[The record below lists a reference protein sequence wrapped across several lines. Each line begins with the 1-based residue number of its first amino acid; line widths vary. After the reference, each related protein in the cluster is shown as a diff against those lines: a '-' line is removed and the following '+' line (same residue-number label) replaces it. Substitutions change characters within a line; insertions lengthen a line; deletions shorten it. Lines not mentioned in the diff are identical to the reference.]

1 MDAYAIE
8 EILSCE
14 SLPSL
19 PATAVRVLELSQD
32 QDCTVNELAETIRFD
47 QGLSA
52 KILKTV
58 NSSFFG
64 LRTKCGTI
72 DKALVVLGMRE
83 LRNLALGFSLV
94 PAMEAAYTEGFDPV
108 DYWRRGIYSAVAA
121 KIIAQRA
128 AREVADEAFLGG
140 LLQDIGIMA
149 MLQALGHP
157 YEQVL
162 QSATIDHR
170 RLAALEIR
178 AFDMQHPEV
187 GALLARKWQLPDELS
202 VPIRFHERPTAAPP
216 ELREVVRCVSLGNSV
231 HQCLTYEDK
240 APCFQRFYEQAHRF
254 FGLEPSACDE
264 ILKQTAAA
272 AKEVSRLF
280 ELDTGETVDADA
292 LLAKAKELQATPAS
306 EQDMLSHGSVSAVV
320 RDGDLIDPITGV
332 MTRLAIERHL
342 EQAFDAGRNTRSPL
356 SVAIIRLDGFAK
368 LIENEGLEAGDLAA
382 IDITESLQDAC
393 EDLPSVRLGSFDD
406 ATVIVLCA
414 TPLSELTETISAW
427 RGRFRGAKRPT
438 TSAGLTGCAGDQY
451 EVFTKPRQLLAV
463 AYRAM
468 EAAEKAGG
476 NALRTFEPGNDKR
489 AA

>member
-1 MDAYAIE
+1 MDACAIE

-32 QDCTVNELAETIRFD
+32 PDCTVNELAETIRFD

-64 LRTKCGTI
+64 LRTKCATI

-94 PAMEAAYTEGFDPV
+94 PAMESAYTAGFDPI

-121 KIIAQRA
+121 KIIAQSV

-140 LLQDIGIMA
+140 LMQDIGIMA
-149 MLQALGHP
+149 MLQALGQP
-157 YEQVL
+157 YEEVL
-162 QSATIDHR
+162 AKAKIDHR
-170 RLAALEIR
+170 RLAAAELH

-187 GALLARKWQLPDELS
+187 GALLARKWQLPDELC
-202 VPIRFHERPTAAPP
+202 VPIRFHERPTAAPND
-216 ELREVVRCVSLGNSV
+216 LKDVVSCVALGNSV

-240 APCFQRFYEQAHRF
+240 AGCFERFYSQAKRSFNLEQ
-254 FGLEPSACDE
+254 SKCDE
-264 ILKQTAAA
+264 IIKQTAAA

-280 ELDTGETVDADA
+280 ELDTGASVDADA
-292 LLAKAKELQATPAS
+292 LLKKAAELQSEPATK
-306 EQDMLSHGSVSAVV
+306 QDQLSQGSVSAVI

-332 MTRLAIERHL
+332 KTRLAIERHL
-342 EQAFDAGRNTRSPL
+342 DAAYDAGKDARTPVSL
-356 SVAIIRLDGFAK
+356 AMIRLDGFAE
-368 LIENEGLEAGDLAA
+368 LIQKEGLEAGDIAA
-382 IDITESLQDAC
+382 IDLTESLQDVC
-393 EDLPSVRLGSFDD
+393 EGLENADLGAFDD
-406 ATVIVLCA
+406 ATVILMCTSPLPVLTVA
-414 TPLSELTETISAW
+414 MSAW
-427 RGRFRGAKRPT
+427 HDSYRGKPNQT
-438 TSAGLTGCAGDQY
+438 TSVGLTSCQGDAY
-451 EVFTKPRQLLAV
+451 DVFTKPKQLLAV

-468 EAAEKAGG
+468 EAAERAGG
-476 NALRTFEPGNDKR
+476 NGLRTFEPGKDKR

>member
-14 SLPSL
+14 TLPSL

-32 QDCTVNELAETIRFD
+32 PDCTVNELAETIRFD

-64 LRTKCGTI
+64 LRTKCATI
-72 DKALVVLGMRE
+72 DKALVVLGLRE

-94 PAMEAAYTEGFDPV
+94 PAMEAAYTDGFDPV

-121 KIIAQRA
+121 KIIASQVA
-128 AREVADEAFLGG
+128 KPVADEAFLGG

-149 MLQALGHP
+149 MLQALGQP
-157 YEQVL
+157 YLDVL
-162 QSATIDHR
+162 ATSRTDHR
-170 RLAALEIR
+170 KLAAAELR

-216 ELREVVRCVSLGNSV
+216 ELKQVVSCVALGNSV
-231 HQCLTYEDK
+231 HQALTYDDK
-240 APCFQRFYEQAHRF
+240 AACLSRLYQQASRF
-254 FGLEPSACDE
+254 FGLDSSACDE
-264 ILKQTAAA
+264 ILTQTAKA

-280 ELDTGETVDADA
+280 ELDTGEAVDPAE
-292 LLAKAKELQATPAS
+292 LLHKAKELQEAPPS
-306 EQDMLSHGSVSAVV
+306 EQDQLSRGAVTAVV
-320 RDGDLIDPITGV
+320 RDGDLVDPITGA

-342 EQAFDAGRNTRSPL
+342 EEAFEQGRTTGS
-356 SVAIIRLDGFAK
+356 AISTALIRLDGFTK
-368 LIENEGLEAGDLAA
+368 LIEKEGLEAGDVAA
-382 IDITESLQDAC
+382 IDLIDALTESC
-393 EDLPSVRLGSFDD
+393 HDLAGFHLGRFDD
-406 ATVIVLCA
+406 ATAIVLA
-414 TPLSELTETISAW
+414 NEPMRKLLDVVSTW
-427 RGRFRGAKRPT
+427 RDAFKGPGKPT
-438 TSAGLTGCAGDQY
+438 TSIGLTGCDEKSY
-451 EVFTKPRQLLAV
+451 ELFSKPRQLMAL
-463 AYRAM
+463 AYRTLD
-468 EAAEKAGG
+468 AAEKAGG
-476 NALRTFEPGNDKR
+476 NTLRTFEPGSDKR

>member
-8 EILSCE
+8 EILSCD

-32 QDCTVNELAETIRFD
+32 PDCTVNELAETIRFD

-64 LRTKCGTI
+64 LRTKCATI

-83 LRNLALGFSLV
+83 LRNLTLGFSLV
-94 PAMEAAYTEGFDPV
+94 PAMESAYTDGFDPV

-121 KIIAQRA
+121 KIIAQRV

-149 MLQALGHP
+149 MLQALGAP

-162 QSATIDHR
+162 LTAATDHR
-170 RLAALEIR
+170 RLAAAELR

-202 VPIRFHERPTAAPP
+202 VPIRFHERPTAAPG
-216 ELREVVRCVSLGNSV
+216 ELKEVVRCVSLGNSV
-231 HQCLTYEDK
+231 HQALTYEDK
-240 APCFQRFYEQAHRF
+240 AACFERLYDQANRYF
-254 FGLEPSACDE
+254 SLDKTACDE

-280 ELDTGETVDADA
+280 ELDTGTAVDADA
-292 LLAKAKELQATPAS
+292 LLKQAKELQAAPAT
-306 EQDMLSHGSVSAVV
+306 EKDLLSHGSVSSVI
-320 RDGDLIDPITGV
+320 RDGDLVDPITGA

-342 EQAFDAGRNTRSPL
+342 E
-356 SVAIIRLDGFAK
+356 SVFEQGTVDRTPISLAIIRLDGFAK
-368 LIENEGLEAGDLAA
+368 LIETEGLEAGDVAA
-382 IDITESLQDAC
+382 IDITESLQNAC
-393 EDLPSVRLGSFDD
+393 ESLENARLGSFDD
-406 ATVIVLCA
+406 ATVIVLC
-414 TPLSELTETISAW
+414 TSTLPTLTGVISSWHNA
-427 RGRFRGAKRPT
+427 FRGPNRQS
-438 TSAGLTGCAGDQY
+438 TSAGLTGCNGPTYD
-451 EVFTKPRQLLAV
+451 VFTKPRQLLAI

-468 EAAEKAGG
+468 ETAEKAGG

>member
-14 SLPSL
+14 TLPSL

-32 QDCTVNELAETIRFD
+32 PDCTVNELAETIRFD

-58 NSSFFG
+58 NSSFYG

-108 DYWRRGIYSAVAA
+108 DYWRRGIYTAVAA
-121 KIIAQRA
+121 KIVAQRV
-128 AREVADEAFLGG
+128 ARQVADEAFLGG

-149 MLQALGHP
+149 MLQALGQP
-157 YEQVL
+157 YEQIL
-162 QSATIDHR
+162 KATVDDHR
-170 RLAALEIR
+170 RLAAAELH

-202 VPIRFHERPTAAPP
+202 VPIRFHERPTAAPG
-216 ELREVVRCVSLGNSV
+216 ELKEVVSCVSFGNSI
-231 HQCLTYEDK
+231 HQCLTYENK
-240 APCFQRFYEQAHRF
+240 AACFDRLYEQGKRF
-254 FGLEPSACDE
+254 FNLDRPACDD
-264 ILKQTAAA
+264 ILKQTANA

-280 ELDTGETVDADA
+280 ELDTGAAVDTDA
-292 LLAKAKELQATPAS
+292 LLERAQEIQNTEREKS
-306 EQDMLSHGSVSAVV
+306 QDYERLAVSAVV
-320 RDGDLIDPITGV
+320 RDGDLVDPITGA
-332 MTRLAIERHL
+332 MTRLAFERYL
-342 EQAFDAGRNTRSPL
+342 EKAYEQGQSDQSPVC
-356 SVAIIRLDGFAK
+356 VAVIRMDNFAT

-382 IDITESLQDAC
+382 IDATESLREACKALQDAR
-393 EDLPSVRLGSFDD
+393 VGRFDD
-406 ATVIVLCA
+406 ATTIIL
-414 TPLSELTETISAW
+414 TTSPLAMLVSTITAW
-427 RGRFRGAKRPT
+427 RAAFKGPRRLT
-438 TSAGLTGCAGDQY
+438 TSVGLTGCHGTAYGI
-451 EVFTKPRQLLAV
+451 FTKPRQILAI
-463 AYRAM
+463 AYKAL
-468 EAAEKAGG
+468 EAAEQAGG
-476 NALRTFEPGNDKR
+476 NTLRTFEPGNDKR

>member
-1 MDAYAIE
+1 MDACAIE

-32 QDCTVNELAETIRFD
+32 PDCTVNELAETIRFD

-64 LRTKCGTI
+64 LRTKCATI

-94 PAMEAAYTEGFDPV
+94 PAMEAAYTEAFDPI

-121 KIIAQRA
+121 KIIAQRV

-149 MLQALGHP
+149 MLQALGQP
-157 YEQVL
+157 YEEVL
-162 QSATIDHR
+162 KTAATDHR
-170 RLAALEIR
+170 RLAAAELR

-202 VPIRFHERPTAAPP
+202 VPIRFHERPTAAPND
-216 ELREVVRCVSLGNSV
+216 LKSVVGCVALGNSI

-240 APCFQRFYEQAHRF
+240 AACFERMYAQASRF
-254 FGLEPSACDE
+254 FNLDKPACDE
-264 ILKQTAAA
+264 ILKQTATA

-280 ELDTGETVDADA
+280 DLDTGETVDADA
-292 LLAKAKELQATPAS
+292 LLKKARELQDQPAT
-306 EQDMLSHGSVSAVV
+306 EQDHLSHGSASAVI
-320 RDGDLIDPITGV
+320 RDGDLIDPITGIKA
-332 MTRLAIERHL
+332 RLAIERKIEETF
-342 EQAFDAGRNTRSPL
+342 EQNRVERAPISL
-356 SVAIIRLDGFAK
+356 AIIRMDGFAR
-368 LIENEGLEAGDLAA
+368 LIENEGLEAGDVAA
-382 IDITESLQDAC
+382 IHITESLREVCDQLENA
-393 EDLPSVRLGSFDD
+393 ELGSFDD
-406 ATVIVLCA
+406 ATIILLC
-414 TPLSELTETISAW
+414 TDSMPTLTAAVSTW
-427 RGRFRGAKRPT
+427 RDSYKGKNRPT
-438 TSAGLTGCAGDQY
+438 TSIGITGCQGASYD
-451 EVFTKPRQLLAV
+451 VFTKPKQLLAI

-476 NALRTFEPGNDKR
+476 DALRTFEPGKDKR

>member
-1 MDAYAIE
+1 MDACAVE

-32 QDCTVNELAETIRFD
+32 PDCTVNELAETIRFD

-64 LRTKCGTI
+64 LRTKCASI

-94 PAMEAAYTEGFDPV
+94 PAMESAYTEGFDPI

-121 KIIAQRA
+121 KIIAQRV

-149 MLQALGHP
+149 MLQALGDP
-157 YEQVL
+157 YEEVL
-162 QSATIDHR
+162 QTAATDHR
-170 RLAALEIR
+170 RLAAAELR

-202 VPIRFHERPTAAPP
+202 VPIRFHERPTAAPND
-216 ELREVVRCVSLGNSV
+216 LKEVVSCVALGNSI

-240 APCFQRFYEQAHRF
+240 AGCFDRMYAQAQRFFNLDPA
-254 FGLEPSACDE
+254 ACDD
-264 ILKQTAAA
+264 ILKQTATA

-280 ELDTGETVDADA
+280 ELDTGEAVDADA
-292 LLAKAKELQATPAS
+292 LLKKAQELQSQPAS
-306 EQDMLSHGSVSAVV
+306 EQDHLSQGSVSAVV
-320 RDGDLIDPITGV
+320 RDGDLVDPITGV
-332 MTRLAIERHL
+332 KARLAIERKL
-342 EQAFDAGRNTRSPL
+342 EENFEQSKADRSPV
-356 SVAIIRLDGFAK
+356 SIAIIRIDGFAK
-368 LIENEGLEAGDLAA
+368 LIENEGLEAGDVAA
-382 IDITESLQDAC
+382 IDMTESLRDVCDGLENA
-393 EDLPSVRLGSFDD
+393 ELGSFDD
-406 ATVIVLCA
+406 ATIILLCTA
-414 TPLSELTETISAW
+414 SMPALITAVTSW
-427 RGRFRGAKRPT
+427 RESYKGKSRPT
-438 TSAGLTGCAGDQY
+438 TSVGLTGCEGASYD
-451 EVFTKPRQLLAV
+451 VFTKPKQLLAV